1 MCIFIKKKGHIMK
14 GSRASVVGS
23 EMSGEPFLR
32 PYTGQSKMSQSRT
45 CSPTFDMHTSSN
57 PKSANNN
64 DIDVIRAALNNDSL
78 VTPTN
83 LSNQLQS
90 RVSSIFSKAQ
100 EPLIFPANE
109 TTSGAFSYEILKILQ
124 RWFRCNG
131 WQSAINPVRIP
142 ESFRG
147 GVSRKPFD
155 EIQENMPQQ
164 DAVKREVKT
173 IYEMITFLSG
183 RPLPAIPVG
192 APVPTNINERTKQF
206 LWQHKVLLKFL
217 EVEGGCVAHVK
228 PDHLLD
234 TNEFKSWLDQ
244 NITQRNMQES
254 TGYIDSAHISCDAV
268 EISLKIFQLVS
279 KKSWLDCLL
288 QLLKVCV
295 INRITTRSFKCR
307 SVPYNSEAS
316 FPDVKP
322 DPLVSNVS

>member
-1 MCIFIKKKGHIMK
+1 MK
-14 GSRASVVGS
+14 GSRASVAGS
-23 EMSGEPFLR
+23 ERSGEPFLR

-45 CSPTFDMHTSSN
+45 CSPTFDMHSSSN
-57 PKSANNN
+57 HKSAAYNNN
-64 DIDVIRAALNNDSL
+64 DNNEIDVIRAALNNEGL
-78 VTPTN
+78 ITPTN

-100 EPLIFPANE
+100 EPLIFPGNE
-109 TTSGAFSYEILKILQ
+109 TSSGAFSYEILKILQ

-131 WQSAINPVRIP
+131 WQNAINPVRIP
-142 ESFRG
+142 ESFRS

-173 IYEMITFLSG
+173 IYEMIAFLSG

-206 LWQHKVLLKFL
+206 LWQHRVLLKFL
-217 EVEGGCVAHVK
+217 EVEGGCIAHVK

-244 NITQRNMQES
+244 NIIQRNLEES
-254 TGYIDSAHISCDAV
+254 TGYVDSAHTSCDAV
-268 EISLKIFQLVS
+268 DIPLKIFQLVS
-279 KKSWLDCLL
+279 KKAWLDCLL

-295 INRITTRSFKCR
+295 INRITARSFKCR
-307 SVPYNSEAS
+307 AVPYSPEAS

-322 DPLVSNVS
+322 DPLVSNVSSP